1 VEILPADD
9 LWGLPTKE
17 TQETLKMN
25 KGRMQVACIGPAGEN
40 LVKFA
45 SIVNEERVAARCGL
59 GAVMGSKK
67 LKAITVD
74 GTANSTLASPD
85 EFNELAR
92 SSSKILGEALYML
105 RDQGT
110 AMYVDIGM
118 MFNDVPIK
126 YFQDIEFDEADLING
141 KSLSELLTGR
151 YACYACPIGCGRK
164 VSVAEYDLE
173 NIAGPEY
180 QTILWFQSS
189 DF

>member
-1 VEILPADD
+1 
-9 LWGLPTKE
+9 
-17 TQETLKMN
+17 
-25 KGRMQVACIGPAGEN
+25 
-40 LVKFA
+40 
-45 SIVNEERVAARCGL
+45 AARCGL

-74 GTANSTLASPD
+74 GTTHATLASPD
-85 EFNELAR
+85 EFKDLAL

-126 YFQDIEFDEADLING
+126 YFQDIEFDEADRING

-180 QTILWFQSS
+180 QTIASFGSNLLIS
-189 DF
+189 DLKKI